1 MSLSEGFVTT
11 TATMAVSPMWNVKW
25 HVKPSSAAHQGPGV
39 SDGRRMEGL
48 VEGGVFQEGAY
59 A

>member
-25 HVKPSSAAHQGPGV
+25 HVKPSSAGRQGPGV
-39 SDGRRMEGL
+39 SDGRRMEG
-48 VEGGVFQEGAY
+48 VFEEDV
-59 A
+59 